1 MARFKRM
8 IIMLRQ
14 SNPVYPCHYESRCT
28 LSDGRAVMIR
38 PIWHTDSK
46 RLVELFAKLSPDSRY
61 RRFLVPLGTLPDDL
75 LFRLTH
81 IDYRKNFA
89 LVAVT
94 GEAYNGA
101 IIAVARY
108 CTDPCEKQTDFA
120 IVVHDDWQGGGQT
133 QLVQFSHTESD
144 AELKAVTVDLTA
156 TRYFH
161 HGRNSD
167 IGMTLGLVYQ
177 RFDYDII
184 GYDGWQTDDFAIYY
198 HISCQH
204 C

>member
-1 MARFKRM
+1 
-8 IIMLRQ
+8 MLRQ

-94 GEAYNGA
+94 GEADKGA

-120 IVVHDDWQGGGQT
+120 IVVHDDWQGCGLGGYLLSKIIAAGREQGIPRFISIIDSTNRTIKQILRKGGCKVRYSYGKGFT
-133 QLVQFSHTESD
+133 QV
-144 AELKAVTVDLTA
+144 ELFL
-156 TRYFH
+156 
-161 HGRNSD
+161 
-167 IGMTLGLVYQ
+167 
-177 RFDYDII
+177 
-184 GYDGWQTDDFAIYY
+184 
-198 HISCQH
+198 
-204 C
+204 